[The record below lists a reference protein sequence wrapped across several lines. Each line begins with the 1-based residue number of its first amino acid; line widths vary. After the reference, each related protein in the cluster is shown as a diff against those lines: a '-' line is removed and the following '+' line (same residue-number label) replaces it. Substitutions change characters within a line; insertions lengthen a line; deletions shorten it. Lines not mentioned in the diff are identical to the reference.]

1 MWMQQP
7 TPTPSWAELSWEQAE
22 LHSGW
27 AELSADLA
35 ELSQAKLSW
44 AKPSWAEP
52 SWAELSRAELSQAE
66 CRLSL
71 GCSVNQRL
79 CFCCMWT
86 WPSQAGGCIF
96 SSLHR
101 VAHSTEH
108 ATLPFRIQC
117 NTYRSPL
124 LFHVPQFPCHT
135 LSFHTGK
142 TKTVTGRKKGV
153 KKTKHTTHIQKE
165 THSKGVGSSRAEH
178 NANNPDLQQST
189 LPICSKVHCWFAAEH
204 IADLQQSTLLICSR
218 AHCWFAA
225 EHIADLQQST
235 LPICS
240 RAHCWFAAEYN
251 AVLQPMF
258 CTHMVQ
264 GQPPEQSEN
273 NSSMDCKAAP
283 VFFLFISTN
292 ILSRAERER
301 ERVCVCVWIY
311 VCARACMR
319 ERDRER
325 ARTCSQNP
333 N

>member
-1 MWMQQP
+1 
-7 TPTPSWAELSWEQAE
+7 
-22 LHSGW
+22 
-27 AELSADLA
+27 
-35 ELSQAKLSW
+35 
-44 AKPSWAEP
+44 
-52 SWAELSRAELSQAE
+52 
-66 CRLSL
+66 
-71 GCSVNQRL
+71 
-79 CFCCMWT
+79 MWT

-108 ATLPFRIQC
+108 TTLPFRIQC

-142 TKTVTGRKKGV
+142 TKTVTGRKKEL
-153 KKTKHTTHIQKE
+153 KK
-165 THSKGVGSSRAEH
+165 
-178 NANNPDLQQST
+178 QST
-189 LPICSKVHCWFAAEH
+189 QHTYRKRRTAKEWAAAGQSTMLTILICSRVHCWFAAEY

-240 RAHCWFAAEYN
+240 RAHCRFAAEYN
-251 AVLQPMF
+251 AVLQPTF